1 MSWKDDLCDAWLE
14 NMPENYDQM
23 TKDEQIKAYMK
34 FEREWIEN
42 GVAQAEARE
51 DR

>member
-23 TKDEQIKAYMK
+23 SKEDQLKAYTK
-34 FEREWIEN
+34 FEQEWIET
-42 GVAQAEARE
+42 GEAKAESRE